1 MHVMDTTNATNA
13 MNTMNAMSANAS
25 NGQDSGNGYAVYDPR
40 GEVHVEHREPAPRVT
55 SLAGLRVGILDNTKW
70 NGKQL
75 LERTMALLGETNT
88 FASVNR
94 YKKESFSVNAEPELI
109 ARIAAENDV
118 ALIGIG
124 D

>member
-1 MHVMDTTNATNA
+1 MHEPTKEESMEH
-13 MNTMNAMSANAS
+13 
-25 NGQDSGNGYAVYDPR
+25 GIYDPR
-40 GEVHVEHREPAPRVT
+40 GRVQAQHRDLAPRIAT
-55 SLAGLRVGILDNTKW
+55 PRGLRLGILDNTKW
-70 NGKQL
+70 NGWKV
-75 LERTMALLGETNT
+75 LERTAALLGAETP
-88 FASVNR
+88 FASVTR